1 MATVTLSNIE
11 KSYGDVHIIKGVNLQ
26 VEDHE
31 FCVFVGPSGCG
42 KSTLLRMI
50 AGLEEVTSGDV
61 LIDGERV
68 NDMPPSARELAMV
81 FQSYALYPHMSV
93 ADNMGFSLRLAGVS
107 KEERQVKVAEAAR
120 VLHLEQLL
128 ARKPRELSGGQ
139 RQRVAIGRAIVRK
152 PRLFLFDEPLSNLD
166 AALRVQMRIELARC
180 VIQGG
185 CSPELAAGECGLR
198 GQHSLEGP
206 E

>member
-31 FCVFVGPSGCG
+31 FCLFVGPSGCG

-68 NDMPPSARELAMV
+68 NDMPPSARELV
-81 FQSYALYPHMSV
+81 
-93 ADNMGFSLRLAGVS
+93 D
-107 KEERQVKVAEAAR
+107 
-120 VLHLEQLL
+120 
-128 ARKPRELSGGQ
+128 
-139 RQRVAIGRAIVRK
+139 
-152 PRLFLFDEPLSNLD
+152 
-166 AALRVQMRIELARC
+166 
-180 VIQGG
+180 
-185 CSPELAAGECGLR
+185 
-198 GQHSLEGP
+198 
-206 E
+206 